1 MYPIQSFRTNTHSLL
16 FDLNIFYYF
25 PTSKRV
31 GPHVLT
37 TLVTCAALPEIYV
50 LSRIKIKFPFKRK
63 ACQVYEGGCCR
74 QVSTAVSLVVW
85 WTAGCYCK
93 VVAIDRKVQWYLW
106 QYGRQVDVIEMWLL
120 LTGKYSCV
128 SGSIVDRWVLF

>member
-1 MYPIQSFRTNTHSLL
+1 MGASIRSRSFTCVASEMQLHRDLSLML
-16 FDLNIFYYF
+16 
-25 PTSKRV
+25 
-31 GPHVLT
+31 
-37 TLVTCAALPEIYV
+37 
-50 LSRIKIKFPFKRK
+50 IKFPFKRK

-85 WTAGCYCK
+85 WTGGCYCK

-106 QYGRQVDVIEMWLL
+106 PYGRQVDVIEMWLL

-128 SGSIVDRWVLF
+128 SGSIVDRWVLL

>member
-1 MYPIQSFRTNTHSLL
+1 MLSLL
-16 FDLNIFYYF
+16 STITLLQ
-25 PTSKRV
+25 TSS
-31 GPHVLT
+31 HLLWLYT
-37 TLVTCAALPEIYV
+37 AE
-50 LSRIKIKFPFKRK
+50 IKFPFKRK

-85 WTAGCYCK
+85 WTGGCYCK
-93 VVAIDRKVQWYLW
+93 VVAIDRKVQWYLL

-128 SGSIVDRWVLF
+128 SGNIVDRWVLL